1 MFVAADFWWIV
12 GRIGNLS
19 TDFRHTSI
27 ILELFIILPAILS
40 LERPDGAIDALQLNN
55 TGGIEL
61 GVFLALG
68 TGIKLHKRINT
79 SEFLGQFST

>member
-1 MFVAADFWWIV
+1 MFVAADLWRIV
-12 GRIGNLS
+12 GGIGHLS
-19 TDFRHTSI
+19 TDFRHASI
-27 ILELFIILPAILS
+27 ILKLFIILPAILG
-40 LERPDGAIDALQLNN
+40 LEWPDGAIDALQLNN

-68 TGIKLHKRINT
+68 TGIKLDKRINT